1 MRGVITKAPRLCDG
15 VASQGGFHILKTE
28 IIKLDPR
35 FPDFEAIGRGAR
47 LVRQGGLV
55 IFPTETVYGIAAN
68 ADHARALERLRDVKR
83 RSEGKPFTVM
93 MAKKDDLLKLTP
105 CRNSALFK
113 LIDSYWPGPLT
124 VIVPDRI
131 KGKTLGFRIPNHRVA
146 LALIREAGCSVA
158 APSANVSEKVPPKTC
173 GEALQDLDGLVDMA
187 FDNGPTQY
195 GQASTVVDLTKDNAT
210 VVRAGAIPADHI
222 SRVAQRK
229 TVLFICTGN
238 SCRSVLAEYLLKDM
252 LKGRDDVE
260 VFSAGTGVLL
270 HSSPTQET
278 LGVLKAQGIDAT
290 DHRSLSLNP
299 IMLHKS
305 DLILAMTR
313 AHRQQILDMAPEV
326 ESRTYLLR
334 EFDDQERHDLDL
346 DIPDPI
352 GQSLATYTDCA
363 GIIARSLHKVMK
375 LI

>member
-1 MRGVITKAPRLCDG
+1 
-15 VASQGGFHILKTE
+15 LKTE

-35 FPDFEAIGRGAR
+35 FPDFAAISRAAK

-68 ADHARALERLRDVKR
+68 AGHPPALERLRAVKQR
-83 RSEGKPFTVM
+83 PENKPFTVM
-93 MAKKDDLLKLTP
+93 IPKKDDLLRLTA
-105 CRNSALFK
+105 CRVPALFK
-113 LIDSYWPGPLT
+113 LIDPYWPGPLT

-131 KGKTLGFRIPNHRVA
+131 GGKTLGLRIPNHRVA
-146 LALIREAGCSVA
+146 LALVREAGCPVA
-158 APSANVSEKVPPKTC
+158 APSANVSDQVPPKTC
-173 GEALQDLDGLVDMA
+173 EEALRDLDGQVDMA
-187 FDNGPTQY
+187 IDNGPAQY
-195 GQASTVVDLTKDNAT
+195 GQASTVVDLTRDNVT

-229 TVLFICTGN
+229 TVLFVCTGN
-238 SCRSVLAEYLLKDM
+238 SCRSVLAEYLLKNL

-270 HSSPTQET
+270 HGCPTQET
-278 LGVLKAQGIDAT
+278 LAVLKAQGIDAAE
-290 DHRSLSLNP
+290 HRSLSLNP

-313 AHRQQILDMAPEV
+313 THRQQILNMAPEV

-352 GQSLATYTDCA
+352 GQPLATYSDCA
-363 GIIARSLHKVMK
+363 GMIARSLQK
-375 LI
+375 LLKLL